1 MVGDAYVCEIDGQT
15 YYTELKQDDMSLAG
29 MIEFRGRIIHK
40 SNLAKALSTEKDYE
54 ESKTDE
60 IIELAKTK

>member
-29 MIEFRGRIIHK
+29 MIEYRGRIIHQ
-40 SNLAKALSTEKDYE
+40 SNLAKALSAEKDYE
-54 ESKTDE
+54 ESKTNE
-60 IIELAKTK
+60 IINIARTK